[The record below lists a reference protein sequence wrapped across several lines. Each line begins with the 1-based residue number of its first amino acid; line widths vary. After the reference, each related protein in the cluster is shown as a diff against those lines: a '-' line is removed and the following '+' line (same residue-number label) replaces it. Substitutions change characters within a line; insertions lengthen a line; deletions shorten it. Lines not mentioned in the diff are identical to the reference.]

1 MTQRNTLKLKRRTKK
16 TVRRF
21 RVPCVGNS
29 CDVMV
34 LRDQGECRKCKR
46 LRLRAGL
53 KRIKKAERA
62 NG

>member
-1 MTQRNTLKLKRRTKK
+1 MTMRDTLKLKRRINK
-16 TVRRF
+16 TIPRF
-21 RVPCVGNS
+21 RVPCHF